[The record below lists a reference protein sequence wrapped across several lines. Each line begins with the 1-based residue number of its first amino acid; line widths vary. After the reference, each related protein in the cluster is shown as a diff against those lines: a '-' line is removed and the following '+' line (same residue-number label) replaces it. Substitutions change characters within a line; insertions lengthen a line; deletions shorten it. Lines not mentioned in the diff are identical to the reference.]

1 MRYLKIGNPFKK
13 LKLMFKEIDNYYFYI
28 RQIEMF
34 DDTGEMRHRKLK
46 LNDKHEIYGA
56 INMPVELLMYHKQ
69 EDLEQLEK
77 TYFGNEMAQYNDV
90 FLKYDIMELYKIEFE
105 RVKTEDYYAYVF
117 NIRFNWNHCTRKNVI
132 TAIAL
137 TLGALGAI
145 VAGVLYV
152 V

>member
-1 MRYLKIGNPFKK
+1 MRYFKIKNPFKK
-13 LKLMFKEIDNYYFYI
+13 LKLMLKEIDNYYFYI

-34 DDTGEMRHRKLK
+34 NDTGEMRHRMLK
-46 LNDKHEIYGA
+46 MNDKHEIYGA
-56 INMPVELLMYHKQ
+56 INIPVELLMYNKQ
-69 EDLEQLEK
+69 EDLDQLEK

-117 NIRFNWNHCTRKNVI
+117 NIKYKWNHCNRKSI
-132 TAIAL
+132 TNAVMTFVLAI
-137 TLGALGAI
+137 GAI

-152 V
+152 I